1 MSSSPRPAR
10 TSLGLVRQSPLMRTE
25 PRARRSLFWSVS
37 GALATLAATSACGA
51 SHGGS
56 AVPPPARLNR
66 ILQTLTQVQ
75 RSGAV
80 ALLETRGGE
89 WRGAAGRAAGGKPA
103 AVGDRFGIESVT
115 KTFVAAVVLQ
125 LVDEGRLSLADT
137 IDRWLPRRVRDGRRI
152 TIRELLNHT
161 SGLAQGMPTEFQ
173 PQHEQPPLLFRPGSS
188 ESYANFNYAV
198 LGAIIEQVT
207 HRHLDRVV
215 GDRVF
220 EPLHLTATS
229 FGPTHASGAA
239 PPAWLGV
246 PEVRAVPVTGDVG
259 IVSTTA
265 DLATFYSALL
275 GGKLVPRAELAAM
288 ERTVGTRTDPQAGL
302 GVFRSSL
309 PCGIAWGH
317 GGNDSGYS
325 DQVFASPDASTVVV
339 VAQNT
344 LNETAT
350 SAAAAAIFCAARERA
365 GS

>member
-1 MSSSPRPAR
+1 M
-10 TSLGLVRQSPLMRTE
+10 
-25 PRARRSLFWSVS
+25 
-37 GALATLAATSACGA
+37 
-51 SHGGS
+51 
-56 AVPPPARLNR
+56 PPPARINR
-66 ILQTLTQVQ
+66 ILQRLTQVQ

-125 LVDEGRLSLADT
+125 LVGEGRLSLDDT
-137 IDRWLPRRVRDGRRI
+137 VERWLPRGVRDGRRI

-173 PQHEQPPLLFRPGSS
+173 PLREQPPLLFRPGSS

-198 LGAIIEQVT
+198 LGAIIEKVT
-207 HRHLDRVV
+207 HVRLDRVV

-229 FGPTHASGAA
+229 FGPTHESGAA
-239 PPAWLGV
+239 PPAWLGA
-246 PEVRAVPVTGDVG
+246 PEIRAVPVTGDVG
-259 IVSTTA
+259 VVSTTT

-275 GGKLVPRAELAAM
+275 GGKLVPKAELAAM
-288 ERTVGTRTDPQAGL
+288 ERTVGAGTDPQAGL

-325 DQVFASPDASTVVV
+325 DQVFASPDGSTIVV

-344 LNETAT
+344 MNETAT
-350 SAAAAAIFCAARERA
+350 SEAAAAIFCAARKRA